1 MAARGGS
8 EGTRRPRS
16 ASATPSKRGPAKKAP
31 PKPNGASP
39 APADRQLDR
48 LRQLV
53 QILESSALA
62 SLEFED
68 ADIMVRLSRT
78 GHEVPSV
85 LPVPMPV
92 APPPAASAAAPSASK
107 VEDPNIHVLRSPFVG
122 TFYRSPTP
130 DNPPF
135 TDVGQKVSKGQ
146 TLCIVEAMKL
156 MNEIEAEVS
165 GTVLEVLVQNGQA
178 VQYHDPLFRIQI
190 DR

>member
-1 MAARGGS
+1 
-8 EGTRRPRS
+8 
-16 ASATPSKRGPAKKAP
+16 
-31 PKPNGASP
+31 
-39 APADRQLDR
+39 

-53 QILESSALA
+53 QILESSALV

-85 LPVPMPV
+85 LPVPAPV
-92 APPPAASAAAPSASK
+92 APPPAPAPAPSASK
-107 VEDPNIHVLRSPFVG
+107 VEDSNIHVLRSPFVG